1 MENNPDVIIDGT
13 ANEAVLDTAAG
24 VEQEPLATKI
34 REKTSITWQ
43 HFREINLNN
52 GTQMHECIHCGEKVK
67 EVKDGTTTSMQR
79 HINQFY
85 QKLQHVKKG
94 HLPLPATSRHTAFPN
109 ANHRFRPPST
119 TISACLCR
127 LLLWLVGPS
136 CLASSSDPEFRS
148 SAETIAMENNPDVII
163 DGTANEAV
171 LDTAAGVEQEPLAT
185 KIREKTSITWQH
197 FREINLN
204 NGTQMHEC
212 IHCGEKVKEVKDG
225 TTTSMQRHI
234 NQFCQKLQHV
244 KKDDDDVNDDD
255 DDDDDEEGRD
265 GNRLLEFMFG
275 NIDGSGDLDIDYL
288 DEDAKEHLAALAD
301 KLGSSLADIDL
312 SVRKSQTSGDAA
324 EQDYDKKAEDAV
336 DYEDIDEQYEGPE
349 VQALTEEDYLLPKSD
364 YVSTAVTAPLVTPSS
379 LYDDENYDEEEEELP
394 KEHDRVDNDDQVQN
408 TFVSGEVDYD
418 LQEKP
423 SPENGS
429 GAITENMD
437 PDVVEL
443 HEDEKNITEEP
454 FEAKN
459 STPLPVL
466 CVEDGNVIL
475 RFSEIFAIHVP
486 LKKAVKRDQWF
497 SVPKDKY
504 MSMDFSEIV
513 EEDEETFLK
522 GSLDGFPHMK
532 HKHVFQDDFSTL
544 NLDKIELPDTSVV
557 IEDRMI
563 ISEDDELK
571 KDYDEAIS
579 FNGNVTLDLPLDQQD
594 WENRIIFD
602 NSPAVAETF
611 SGSEISGPE
620 SDSLNGRAMARM
632 SSKQIDKYCGLFYPV
647 PLESFSSRKSPK
659 AYSSSEETVY
669 HPQLLRLESR
679 LGTDERNPIVESDTI
694 KRFNKLTLR
703 NKDLLDGSWMER
715 IVWDP
720 QQSVSK
726 PKKVL
731 DLQDEQML
739 FEVLDNKDGEHL
751 HLHAGAMITTR
762 SAESAD
768 GGGDSLELHGGY
780 GGQFGSRFNI
790 ANDKF
795 YSNRKSSQLQ
805 LKSHSKKRAA
815 HGVKV
820 LHSIPALKLQ
830 TMKAKLSN
838 KDIAYFHRPKALW
851 YPHDNVVALKEQGKL
866 LTQGSMKILLKSLGG
881 KGSKLHV
888 DAEETIFS
896 VKGKATKKL
905 DFKPSE
911 PVKIIYS
918 GKELEDEKSLA
929 EQDVRPN
936 SLLHLVRTRMHLL
949 PRAQKL
955 PGENKSLRPPGA
967 FKKKSDLSA
976 RDGHVFLME
985 YCEERPLLL
994 GNTGMGARLCTYYQK
1009 SSPGDQTATHLRS
1022 GPNNLGNIF
1031 TLDPADKSPFLGDIK
1046 AGSTQSCLE
1055 TNMYRAP
1062 IYQHKVSSTDYLLI
1076 RSPKGKLSLRRI
1088 DRIYVVGQQEP
1099 HMEVMSPTS
1108 KVVQMYNMNRLLV
1121 FMYREFRACQKRGLV
1136 PAIRANELS
1145 AQFANVAEIS
1155 LRKRLKLFCDF
1166 QRGSWVMKRNFRIPL
1181 EEELRR
1187 LVTPENVCAYESML
1201 AGMYRLK
1208 RLGIS
1213 MTHPAGL
1220 STAMNQLPYEAIA
1233 LAAASHIE
1241 RELQITPWNLS
1252 SNFVACTN
1260 QDKGNIERLEI
1271 TGVGDPS
1278 GRGLGFSYV
1287 RTTPKAPVS
1296 NATAKK
1302 KIPTNRVGITLTGTD
1317 ADLRRLSMKAARE
1330 VLIKFNV
1337 PEQQIAKLTRW
1348 HRIAMIRKLSSEQAA
1363 SGVKVDPTT
1372 ISKYA
1377 RGQRMSFLQLQQQ
1390 AREKCQEI
1398 WDRQVQNLSAID
1410 GEEIESDNEANS
1422 DLDSFAGDLENLLD
1436 AEECDDGEEGTYE
1449 SNHENN
1455 LVGVK
1460 GLKMRRLPSQSQA
1473 EVENEDE
1480 AAEAAELCRILLDGD
1495 DVAERKKK
1503 KVKPGDLGLVPMQQ
1517 LSSNFKN
1524 KETLKAMNTPVKS
1537 TSGSFSI
1544 NENSVR
1550 SLKDDELFPY
1560 RKNSSFGKMKSKK
1573 KDDLEQMGGLLN
1585 KKLKILN
1592 DGMNLMKVNTKKN
1605 ARESFTCGACGQYGH
1620 MKTNKHCPKYRENT
1634 NFQIESKDPEK
1645 ESINL
1650 DAVTK
1655 PQQKTTVKKLIQ
1667 KGGTKLAVI
1676 EAPPEEEKTVLKA
1689 KVLKVKC
1696 GPANN
1701 DKVSERVLEK
1711 TTPSTSQVSDRPAT
1725 SDTETINNISSF
1737 KVNKIIFSNKSRT
1750 EDVQVESRKRS
1761 SLVIRPPVEAAR
1773 NPPRKTIVIRR
1784 PKEVI
1789 DIDQFSQEVSPGVEP
1804 RKTKRITELSGFQ
1817 KSNRPKDNYQFW
1829 EEQHTM
1835 RIESERARVLYEE
1848 QQARKLEE
1856 QERIAE
1862 IRRFEEDIK
1871 REREEERLL
1880 RDKKKKNKNIIFETR
1895 NDFFDETY
1903 LRREE
1908 KRGPERDRAAKRKP
1922 IIDLGG
1928 RFGAD
1933 YTPTVKR
1940 RRGGEVGLANIL
1952 EKIID
1957 TLKANEVS
1965 FLFLKPVTRKEAPD
1979 YLRII
1984 DRPMDLSTMREKVRK
1999 LEYKSRDAFRHDM
2012 WQITY
2017 NAHKYNDGRN
2027 PGIPPLADQLLEL
2040 CDFLLS
2046 EYDEILTEAEADIEE

>member
-1 MENNPDVIIDGT
+1 MMDSNTGNTSQDARAIDDRD
-13 ANEAVLDTAAG
+13 E
-24 VEQEPLATKI
+24 
-34 REKTSITWQ
+34 
-43 HFREINLNN
+43 
-52 GTQMHECIHCGEKVK
+52 
-67 EVKDGTTTSMQR
+67 
-79 HINQFY
+79 
-85 QKLQHVKKG
+85 
-94 HLPLPATSRHTAFPN
+94 
-109 ANHRFRPPST
+109 
-119 TISACLCR
+119 
-127 LLLWLVGPS
+127 
-136 CLASSSDPEFRS
+136 
-148 SAETIAMENNPDVII
+148 
-163 DGTANEAV
+163 
-171 LDTAAGVEQEPLAT
+171 
-185 KIREKTSITWQH
+185 
-197 FREINLN
+197 
-204 NGTQMHEC
+204 
-212 IHCGEKVKEVKDG
+212 
-225 TTTSMQRHI
+225 
-234 NQFCQKLQHV
+234 
-244 KKDDDDVNDDD
+244 
-255 DDDDDEEGRD
+255 DDDDEYEEARD

-301 KLGSSLADIDL
+301 KLGSSLTDIDL
-312 SVRKSQTSGDAA
+312 SVKASQRSVDTA
-324 EQDYDKKAEDAV
+324 EQDYDLKAEDAV

-349 VQALTEEDYLLPKSD
+349 VQAFTEEDYLLPKSD
-364 YVSTAVTAPLVTPSS
+364 FVSTTVPPVASSS
-379 LYDDENYDEEEEELP
+379 LYDDDNYDDDEEEELQKEL
-394 KEHDRVDNDDQVQN
+394 DRVDNNDHVQS
-408 TFVSGEVDYD
+408 TSLSGEVDNNLAVLSQGKY
-418 LQEKP
+418 
-423 SPENGS
+423 SPEDGS
-429 GAITENMD
+429 GAIEIENSD

-443 HEDEKNITEEP
+443 QKYWLGIVISGLEVAAIKLKDDTIILEEP
-454 FEAKN
+454 FEAKS

-475 RFSEIFAIHVP
+475 RFSEIFAIHEP
-486 LKKAVKRDQWF
+486 LKKAVKREQWF
-497 SVPKDKY
+497 SVPKEKY
-504 MSMDFSEIV
+504 TAMDVSDIV
-513 EEDEETFLK
+513 EEDEEAFLK
-522 GSLDGFPHMK
+522 GSLEGFSYTRRA
-532 HKHVFQDDFSTL
+532 HVFQDDLLTL
-544 NLDKIELPDTSVV
+544 QEDKQELPKSRTVDADETGAPEV
-557 IEDRMI
+557 
-563 ISEDDELK
+563 DDKRKGYFHDVMLLDGNTASDLSLDWNK
-571 KDYDEAIS
+571 TFCDDY
-579 FNGNVTLDLPLDQQD
+579 FPLDQQD

-602 NSPAVAETF
+602 NSPAVSET
-611 SGSEISGPE
+611 SGGSCEISGPE
-620 SDSLNGRAMARM
+620 FEAIGSKEFHSLNGPLKSKTQLDLRADEEDNGHFCR
-632 SSKQIDKYCGLFYPV
+632 SRPV
-647 PLESFSSRKSPK
+647 SLEPFGSRKSPK
-659 AYSSSEETVY
+659 SYSSSEEAIY

-679 LGTDERNPIVESDTI
+679 LEADDTDRLDGKKDGTVESDTI
-694 KRFNKLTLR
+694 RRFNKLALR
-703 NKDLLDGSWMER
+703 NKEVLNGSWMER
-715 IVWDP
+715 VVWEP
-720 QQSVSK
+720 HQSVSK
-726 PKKVL
+726 PKLLL

-739 FEVLDNKDGEHL
+739 FEVLDNKDSEHL
-751 HLHAGAMITTR
+751 QLHAGAMITTR
-762 SAESAD
+762 SAESA
-768 GGGDSLELHGGY
+768 GGDSLELHGY
-780 GGQFGSRFNI
+780 GGQSGGRFNI

-795 YSNRKSSQLQ
+795 YSNRKSSQQ

-866 LTQGSMKILLKSLGG
+866 LTRGSMKIVLKSLGG

-888 DAEETIFS
+888 DAEETILS

-918 GKELEDEKSLA
+918 GKELEDQKSLA

-936 SLLHLVRTRMHLL
+936 SLLHLVRTRIHLL

-1009 SSPGDQTATHLRS
+1009 SNPGDQAGTLLRS
-1022 GPNNLGNIF
+1022 GPNNLGNIL

-1046 AGSTQSCLE
+1046 AGSIQSCLE

-1062 IYQHKVSSTDYLLI
+1062 IYPHKVSSTDYLLI
-1076 RSPKGKLSLRRI
+1076 RSAKGKLSLRRI

-1099 HMEVMSPTS
+1099 HMEVMSPVS
-1108 KVVQMYNMNRLLV
+1108 KGVQMYNMNRLLV
-1121 FMYREFRACQKRGLV
+1121 FMYREFRALQKRGLV

-1145 AQFANVAEIS
+1145 AQFANVAEVS
-1155 LRKRLKLFCDF
+1155 LRKRLKVFCDF
-1166 QRGSWVMKRNFRIPL
+1166 QRGSYVMKRNFRVPL

-1187 LVTPENVCAYESML
+1187 MVTPENVCAFESML

-1220 STAMNQLPYEAIA
+1220 SSAMNQLPDEAIA

-1260 QDKGNIERLEI
+1260 QDRGNIERLEI

-1287 RTTPKAPVS
+1287 RTAPKAPVS
-1296 NATAKK
+1296 NAVAKK
-1302 KIPTNRVGITLTGTD
+1302 KVAINRGGSTVTGTD
-1317 ADLRRLSMKAARE
+1317 ADLRRLSMEAARE
-1330 VLIKFNV
+1330 VLVKFNV
-1337 PEQQIAKLTRW
+1337 PEEQIAKLTRW

-1390 AREKCQEI
+1390 TREKCQEI

-1410 GEEIESDNEANS
+1410 GEENESDTEANS

-1436 AEECDDGEEGTYE
+1436 AEECDEGEEGNYE
-1449 SNHENN
+1449 SNNEN

-1460 GLKMRRLPSQSQA
+1460 GLKMRRLPSQAQA

-1480 AAEAAELCRILLDGD
+1480 AAEAAELCRMLMDGLTFKFQVCLLWNSICFVLIGLNGIWDHTAD
-1495 DVAERKKK
+1495 DEAERKKK
-1503 KVKPGDLGLVPMQQ
+1503 KVKSVGGDMGLTALQQ
-1517 LSSNFKN
+1517 LNHNSKN
-1524 KETLKAMNTPVKS
+1524 KERLKAINSNLKPMSGITRPD
-1537 TSGSFSI
+1537 GSFSI
-1544 NENSVR
+1544 NENAVK

-1560 RKNSSFGKMKSKK
+1560 RKNFSGKMKPKK
-1573 KDDLEQMGGLLN
+1573 KDDLEQVGGLLN
-1585 KKLKILN
+1585 KKLRILN
-1592 DGMNLMKVNTKKN
+1592 DGMNIMKVGNTKKN
-1605 ARESFTCGACGQYGH
+1605 ARESFACGACGQYGH
-1620 MKTNKHCPKYRENT
+1620 MKTNKHCPKYRENSSI
-1634 NFQIESKDPEK
+1634 QVESKDPEK
-1645 ESINL
+1645 GSAKSISL
-1650 DAVTK
+1650 DPVAK
-1655 PQQKTTVKKLIQ
+1655 PQPKNTVKKLIQ
-1667 KGGTKLAVI
+1667 KGGTKLAVV
-1676 EAPPEEEKTVLKA
+1676 EAPPEEEKSSLKA

-1696 GPANN
+1696 GPANS
-1701 DKVSERVLEK
+1701 KIQEK
-1711 TTPSTSQVSDRPAT
+1711 ATPSTSQVSDRPTKA
-1725 SDTETINNISSF
+1725 D
-1737 KVNKIIFSNKSRT
+1737 
-1750 EDVQVESRKRS
+1750 DVQVESHKPS
-1761 SLVIRPPVEAAR
+1761 SLVIRPPVESSR
-1773 NPPRKTIVIRR
+1773 NLPRKTIVIKR
-1784 PKEVI
+1784 PKEVF
-1789 DIDQFSQEVSPGVEP
+1789 DLDQGSQEVSPGLEP

-1817 KSNRPKDNYQFW
+1817 KHRDHEEHFVERVRSNRAKDNSNQFW
-1829 EEQHTM
+1829 EDEQTL
-1835 RIESERARVLYEE
+1835 RIAERQREERDRLLYEE

-1856 QERIAE
+1856 QERVAE

-1871 REREEERLL
+1871 REREEER
-1880 RDKKKKNKNIIFETR
+1880 RQREKKKKKKNIHFETR
-1895 NDFFDETY
+1895 NDFLEDTRP
-1903 LRREE
+1903 RRDD
-1908 KRGPERDRAAKRKP
+1908 RRIPERDRTAKRKP
-1922 IIDLGG
+1922 VIELGG
-1928 RFGAD
+1928 RFGAE

-1979 YLRII
+1979 YLKII
-1984 DRPMDLSTMREKVRK
+1984 NRPMDLSTMREKVRR

-2012 WQITY
+2012 WQITF

-2046 EYDEILTEAEADIEE
+2046 EYDAILAEAEADIEE